1 MFFDILLLDDNVCL
15 SQPHRNRRLLLK
27 DTIKVI
33 PGRADIAEQEIID
46 FSRPDGQERLRRAFS
61 RSIAE
66 RWEGYV
72 LKACDEPYFAI
83 LSSDTD
89 DGFCRWIKLKKD
101 YIPGLGDTADFALIG
116 ARYESR
122 DAAALKHIR
131 NLSWTHFYIG
141 CLENK
146 SAVKQFS
153 ARPKFRI
160 VDVIGRQ
167 SLNATDMQVLNHWGQ
182 FYACDPDYN
191 STFEIHT
198 IHTELSNMDVVF
210 KTPFVVEVLG
220 SGFDKLSN
228 TQYFTLRFP
237 RVLKIHWDRTYEE
250 TISFS
255 ELQDLAEKARS
266 VSAEELS
273 QEDAFWSERIKA
285 VDGKSDYIVDKSQS
299 SATTSPRSTSTML
312 SPQSGQ
318 KTVGSNVPPPLP
330 ATEVISHVQVPAI
343 KQHKQHSQHS
353 LDDATR
359 RATKRRVSS
368 HKGDVVVP
376 RLCKKPKVFTIP
388 TGAIPIFIDS
398 TQATSPTPQDLDDSS
413 RFLKDLGGNM
423 SSQQSGAVPNEMST
437 INPSS
442 VSSVQDENQV
452 KDVHRKED
460 SVPEKAPPVQEKAP
474 IETEAVMSLGSD
486 EQEETVIAEERSSNE
501 NIESSQATST
511 FPEEQKHPEI
521 DLQSPLVTLPV
532 YCGKFF
538 FANPRQIENIFRGHA
553 REFTFAVC
561 HFVESLGFP
570 RYRDALMNSNPDA
583 VAKDI
588 ALGIVLVDSRAKVS
602 VVAKEIFE
610 VGNEVAN
617 TIKSGWPELPSK
629 GKIFFL
635 NWHILQA
642 GTGVEDRNWCL
653 KSRWAEVAKSCFQ
666 ACISWGYGLPADVAE
681 RRKIEASRVRLDDE
695 DRDRLVGT
703 DVITLWDYKELEILG
718 EFVSIEPLIHV
729 SGKKY
734 EDTRF
739 YT

>member
-1 MFFDILLLDDNVCL
+1 MFFDILLLDDNICL
-15 SQPHRNRRLLLK
+15 TQPHRNRRLLLK
-27 DTIKVI
+27 DTIRVI
-33 PGRADIAEQEIID
+33 PGRADIAEHEIID

-116 ARYESR
+116 ARYESK

-146 SAVKQFS
+146 NAVKQFG
-153 ARPKFRI
+153 ARPKFRV

-182 FYACDPDYN
+182 FYACNPDSN
-191 STFEIHT
+191 STFEIHI

-220 SGFDKLSN
+220 SGFDKPSN

-273 QEDAFWSERIKA
+273 QEDAFWSERLKA
-285 VDGKSDYIVDKSQS
+285 VDGKSDYIIDKSQS
-299 SATTSPRSTSTML
+299 SATTSPRSTLTML
-312 SPQSGQ
+312 SPQSAQ
-318 KTVGSNVPPPLP
+318 KTVGSNVPPSLTVP
-330 ATEVISHVQVPAI
+330 AREVLSHVQVPAI

-368 HKGDVVVP
+368 HQEDVVVP
-376 RLCKKPKVFTIP
+376 RLCKKPKVFTTP
-388 TGAIPIFIDS
+388 QGAIPIFIDR

-413 RFLKDLGGNM
+413 RFLKDIGGNM
-423 SSQQSGAVPNEMST
+423 SSQQSDAVPNQMST
-437 INPSS
+437 VGPSS
-442 VSSVQDENQV
+442 ASFGQDGNQV
-452 KDVHRKED
+452 QNVPGKAD
-460 SVPEKAPPVQEKAP
+460 SVPEKAP
-474 IETEAVMSLGSD
+474 IEPEAVMSLGFD
-486 EQEETVIAEERSSNE
+486 EQAETVIAKGHSLNE
-501 NIESSQATST
+501 NIESSQATSAVS
-511 FPEEQKHPEI
+511 EEPKHREI

-538 FANPRQIENIFRGHA
+538 FTSPRQIEHIFRGHA

-583 VAKDI
+583 VANDI
-588 ALGIVLVDSRAKVS
+588 ALGIVLIDPRAKIHAI
-602 VVAKEIFE
+602 AKEIFE

-635 NWHILQA
+635 NWHTLQV
-642 GTGVEDRNWCL
+642 GTGVEDRKWCL
-653 KSRWAEVAKSCFQ
+653 KSRWAEVARSCFQ

-681 RRKIEASRVRLDDE
+681 RRKIEAGRFRLDDE

-718 EFVSIEPLIHV
+718 EFASIDPLIHV
-729 SGKKY
+729 SGERY
-734 EDTRF
+734 EDTGF
-739 YT
+739 YA